1 MNTIVRDEPA
11 QLMAVEER
19 QATVYPVILC
29 GGSGKR
35 LWPVS
40 RHDCP
45 KQFQRLTSK
54 HSLIQETV
62 LRARDVLGLGAPII
76 LCNEEHRFMVSD
88 HMKEIGIEPLAIVC
102 EPVSRNTGAAMAAA
116 AAILKEQDP
125 NGIMLAMPSDH
136 YIGDT
141 EAFQEA
147 FARAK
152 SAAGCG
158 FLVTFGI
165 DPTRPETGYGYIEQ
179 GGSVSGAPN
188 VSSIARFVEK
198 PTEPEAERL
207 ISEGGYLWNSGMFVF
222 PVSTLL
228 KEFERLA
235 PEVHAASLEAVEKAA
250 SVDGGITLSRGPF
263 SKSPD
268 LSIDVA
274 IMERTQKAAVVKAD
288 IDWSDI
294 GTWPAVRRMRAPD
307 ADGNVIEGNTVVED
321 VSNCLIQ
328 ANGRLIAAVGLKDLI
343 IVDTEDATLI
353 SSADRTVSVDRLV
366 GKMRMSGQSAADKH
380 VQVIR
385 PWGTFQTVE
394 QGDGFQVKHIVV
406 KPGAELSLQMHH
418 HRAEHWIVV
427 GGTGLITRDGETE
440 LMHENQAI
448 HIPLGASHRL
458 ENPGKIPLHLIEVQV
473 GSYLGEDDIVRFDDR
488 YGRV

>member
-1 MNTIVRDEPA
+1 MNTIVRDDPTMIE
-11 QLMAVEER
+11 AVEAR

-45 KQFQRLTSK
+45 KQFQRITSR

-76 LCNEEHRFMVSD
+76 LCNEEHRFLVSD
-88 HMKEIGIEPLAIVC
+88 HMKEVGIEPLAIVC

-125 NGIMLAMPSDH
+125 NGVMLAMPSDH
-136 YIGDT
+136 FIGNGPAFR
-141 EAFQEA
+141 EAFER
-147 FARAK
+147 ARL
-152 SAAGCG
+152 AADCG

-165 DPTRPETGYGYIEQ
+165 EPTRPETGYGYIEQ
-179 GGSVSGAPN
+179 GGSISGAPH

-198 PTEPEAERL
+198 PTAVEAEELLSR
-207 ISEGGYLWNSGMFVF
+207 GGYLWNSGMFVL
-222 PVSTLL
+222 PVSVLL
-228 KEFERLA
+228 KEFEHLA
-235 PEVHAASLEAVEKAA
+235 PEIHAASLEAVEKAS
-250 SVDGGITLSRGPF
+250 SVDGGITLSRAAF
-263 SKSPD
+263 SKAPD

-274 IMERTQKAAVVKAD
+274 IMEPTQKAAVVRAD

-307 ADGNVIEGNTVVED
+307 ADGNVIEGNAVTED

-328 ANGRLIAAVGLKDLI
+328 ANGRLIAAVGLQDLV

-353 SSADRTVSVDRLV
+353 SAADRTVSVDRLV
-366 GKMRMSGQSAADKH
+366 GKMRLSGLSAADKH

-406 KPGAELSLQMHH
+406 KPGQELSLQMHH

-427 GGTGLITRDGETE
+427 GGTGRITRDGVSE

-448 HIPLGASHRL
+448 HIPLGATHRL

-488 YGRV
+488 YGRA